1 MWPDLE
7 LIGLY
12 PLRFSE
18 IRARNYIPVPN
29 TTSPVLKKG
38 ISDTDFSTCL
48 LVRTNITDRLRE
60 MRRGVKN
67 PQNFSDVICGMAPTV
82 FQVTP
87 HTQGEENLAHA
98 RLEAQNADLVLRPS
112 A

>member
-29 TTSPVLKKG
+29 TTSPILKKG
-38 ISDTDFSTCL
+38 ITDTDFSTCL
-48 LVRTNITDRLRE
+48 LE
-60 MRRGVKN
+60 SEK
-67 PQNFSDVICGMAPTV
+67 
-82 FQVTP
+82 
-87 HTQGEENLAHA
+87 
-98 RLEAQNADLVLRPS
+98 AQNSKTANLPYFFDAELRTEEADVGQWPPYQLV
-112 A
+112 

>member
-38 ISDTDFSTCL
+38 ISDTEISTCL
-48 LVRTNITDRLRE
+48 LAIIISRRRQLREENDTNITASASAATTDDSDTNATVETNFALR
-60 MRRGVKN
+60 M
-67 PQNFSDVICGMAPTV
+67 PS
-82 FQVTP
+82 
-87 HTQGEENLAHA
+87 
-98 RLEAQNADLVLRPS
+98 VL
-112 A
+112 